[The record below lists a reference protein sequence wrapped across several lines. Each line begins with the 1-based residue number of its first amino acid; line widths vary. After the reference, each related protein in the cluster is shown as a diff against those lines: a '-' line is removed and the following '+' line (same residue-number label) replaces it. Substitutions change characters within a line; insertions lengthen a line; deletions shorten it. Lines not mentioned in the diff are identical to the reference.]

1 LPKKYGCGRTKTM
14 AIIHELARNDDE
26 NMTALLKQSPYSVGE
41 ISHKKMGLCSLH
53 SRCLERPRMQDFAPF
68 YPELLR
74 AQTPGRID
82 GSRFETFTPIFCNLR
97 LASLVTN
104 FKILV
109 NFCE

>member
-74 AQTPGRID
+74 AQPNRRK
-82 GSRFETFTPIFCNLR
+82 SLR
-97 LASLVTN
+97 DFYSYFLQ
-104 FKILV
+104 FKIGISGYK
-109 NFCE
+109 F